1 MSSKKYL
8 IKKLMEYPEISNKEY
23 LSLLHKKNTN
33 TYDNKE
39 MDDIIEKIELYNQKQ
54 MIINLIKN
62 PYLSD
67 IPFKCY

>member
-1 MSSKKYL
+1 MSNKKYL

-23 LSLLHKKNTN
+23 LSLLHKKNSI
-33 TYDNKE
+33 TYNNKE
-39 MDDIIEKIELYNQKQ
+39 MDDIIEKIELYNEKQ